1 MLEINSNIT
10 LLNPTNFYDIL
21 NTNELVN
28 KIFRGIYMSIYISE
42 NIKRLRREKNLTQEA
57 LADFIGIS
65 FQAVSKWECG
75 DAYPDITL
83 LPTLANFFEVTLDE
97 LVGMNEIKDAKKLDE
112 IKEQYRKFIT
122 NKTLKEV
129 REVLRGGLKIFP
141 NDYWLLSELAF
152 NLSFQDKDETDEEYK
167 KNNEEAVK
175 ISERIFEF
183 CTDSEIRNRV
193 QVNMCLSLWK
203 MGEKDK
209 AVELA
214 KKLPKI
220 SETSERTLTFI
231 LDDGKEKI
239 QLRQD
244 NVITFTGELEDNIR
258 GLAQTDHYTDDE
270 RLKLYQKAIDI
281 YKIVYEERNYD
292 IGHVYLCDIYIDM
305 AKIYIKR
312 DNKNEAVKSLEEA
325 AKNIIAYLNYICSP
339 PEIGKALLINVIGK
353 MTTMPGVN
361 HARNTKNRIEGEP
374 FESIRERE
382 EIKNIL
388 TELDKYAN

>member
-1 MLEINSNIT
+1 MN
-10 LLNPTNFYDIL
+10 
-21 NTNELVN
+21 
-28 KIFRGIYMSIYISE
+28 IYISE

-97 LVGMNEIKDAKKLDE
+97 LVGMNEIKNAKKLDE
-112 IKEQYRKFIT
+112 IKEQYRKFNT
-122 NKTLKEV
+122 NKTHKEV
-129 REVLRGGLKIFP
+129 RELLRGGLKIFP

-152 NLSFQDKDETDEEYK
+152 NLSFQDNGETDEECN

-175 ISERIFEF
+175 ISERILEF

-193 QVNMCLSLWK
+193 QANMCLSLWK

-220 SETSERTLTFI
+220 NETSERTLTFI
-231 LDDGKEKI
+231 QDDGKEKI
-239 QLRQD
+239 KLRQD
-244 NVITFTGELEDNIR
+244 NVLTFTAELEDNIR

-270 RLKLYQKAIDI
+270 KFKLYQKAIDI
-281 YKIVYEERNYD
+281 YKIIYEERNYD
-292 IGHVYLCDIYIDM
+292 IGHVYLCDIYINM

-325 AKNIIAYLNYICSP
+325 AKNIIAYLNRIDSP
-339 PEIGKALLINVIGK
+339 LEIGKSLLINSIGK
-353 MTTMPGVN
+353 TTTMKGVN
-361 HARNTKNRIEGEP
+361 HARDTKNRIDGEP